1 MYYLRCFFLSG
12 RYKGILSSE
21 KYEKNMSA
29 PNVITSV
36 YIISLPFDL
45 VGILVTALYNGIID
59 LVPLV
64 LHPERCRVAVLLI

>member
-1 MYYLRCFFLSG
+1 
-12 RYKGILSSE
+12 
-21 KYEKNMSA
+21 MSA